1 MKRPLLSLA
10 LVLAFTAGA
19 QAQEDQAQR
28 DAAVAAMQAKADV
41 DSAFEQLVRTVLEAG
56 QQVNIATHDERLLD
70 RLLAF
75 CQGAGVTREQYE
87 VQMLYGVKPALQ
99 DRLASAGENLRLYVP
114 FGDDW
119 YGYYSRRLA
128 ERPANLMFVI
138 RGLFG

>member
-1 MKRPLLSLA
+1 
-10 LVLAFTAGA
+10 
-19 QAQEDQAQR
+19 
-28 DAAVAAMQAKADV
+28 MQAKADV
-41 DSAFEQLVRTVLEAG
+41 ESAFERLVETVLEAG
-56 QQVNIATHDERLLD
+56 QQVNIATHDERLIE

-75 CQGAGVTREQYE
+75 CKGAGVGRERYE
-87 VQMLYGVKPALQ
+87 IQMLYGVKPALQ
-99 DRLASAGENLRLYVP
+99 DRLTSAGESLRLYVP